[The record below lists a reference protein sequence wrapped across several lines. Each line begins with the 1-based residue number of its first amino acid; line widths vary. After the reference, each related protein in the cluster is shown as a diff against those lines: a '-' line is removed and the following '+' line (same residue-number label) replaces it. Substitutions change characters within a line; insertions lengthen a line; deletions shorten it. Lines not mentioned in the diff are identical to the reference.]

1 MCRLALI
8 CAGYSR
14 RKWGEAASRVAGER
28 ITVLRHAR
36 LRAASIPPPAKRW
49 GHRAR
54 CLFPSP
60 AKRWGGWHIVS
71 VAKRC
76 VGLGVVQRI
85 PNAGREF
92 CSSRPPPDWPSA
104 SHPPHKKWG
113 RDKKHRCAALPQQR
127 VIIARSARDEAIHV
141 SFAARWIFAGARND
155 SPEQTAAS
163 PFIPPTASRREG
175 KEAASSP
182 PGVPAVSLS
191 YFCRGHLEN
200 GAGLQHVTRRADAIR
215 RFGVLA
221 PRTAK
226 PAQDPL
232 RNCSMPRAP
241 SCSRA

>member
-1 MCRLALI
+1 VGGDGQSGSGRAHHGFPSCPATGCLYPSSREAVGSSSSLPLSLPREAVGRVAHRERSETMCR
-8 CAGYSR
+8 
-14 RKWGEAASRVAGER
+14 V
-28 ITVLRHAR
+28 
-36 LRAASIPPPAKRW
+36 
-49 GHRAR
+49 
-54 CLFPSP
+54 
-60 AKRWGGWHIVS
+60 GGGSTHS
-71 VAKRC
+71 
-76 VGLGVVQRI
+76 
-85 PNAGREF
+85 NAGREF